1 MTSYLDLVR
10 DLGSELLAPASNLW
24 PDRLPGSSSGQIVD
38 EEIPRLLRIRARRGS
53 LDRFTLN
60 SAQQHYANHRSPRNI
75 ILKARQLGMTTYIAA
90 RFFLLTMLREGVTT
104 LQVAHSEESAQR
116 IFRIVRRFYDTLH
129 HDLRAQIH
137 TGPANVRELAFTQI
151 DSRYL
156 VDTAGNRNVGRG
168 LTIHN
173 LHASEVA
180 LWPGDPRETMAAL
193 LGAVVPDGQVDVE
206 STPNGVGGYFHSE
219 WLRAKSGEPDALT
232 PHFFPWW
239 MEPAYSINLPGAL
252 LDLYS
257 EDEQQLI
264 DRHRLS
270 TGQIRYRRW
279 LRATF
284 GGLAP
289 QEYAETD
296 DDCFLLSGCPVF
308 ETAVIEKRLREL
320 QPPSA
325 RELNGALLLWCEP
338 QPGRDY
344 IISADVAE
352 GRSDGDYSA
361 AVVIDVVNGLQ
372 CAELMA
378 RWPIWRFAQE
388 LDALGRRY
396 NSALLAVERNNHGHA
411 VLHALRHQHNYPR
424 IYRHPDSRT
433 GFAAS
438 EDGWPMNTQ
447 TKPHAIQTLGDML
460 RVAPRV
466 FASAR
471 LLEQCRRFAWL
482 NGGATGVSGAG
493 NRSRSGDSD
502 DAAAHDDLVIAMAI
516 AQAVRA
522 QARPLT
528 LLTCAL

>member
-1 MTSYLDLVR
+1 MRNYLDLVH
-10 DLGSELLAPASNLW
+10 DVGPALLTPASEEW
-24 PDRLPGSSSGQIVD
+24 VDRLRESRSGEILD
-38 EEIPRLLRIRARRGS
+38 EQIPRFLKIRERSGNLIDFDLNAAQRR
-53 LDRFTLN
+53 
-60 SAQQHYANHRSPRNI
+60 YANDRSRRNI

-116 IFRIVRRFYDTLH
+116 IFRIVRRFYDTLYP
-129 HDLRAQIH
+129 DLRAEVH

-193 LGAVVPDGQVDVE
+193 LAAVVPDGQVDVE
-206 STPNGVGGYFHSE
+206 STLNGVGGYFHSE

-239 MEPAYSINLPGAL
+239 MEPAYSINLPGVPV
-252 LDLYS
+252 DPYS
-257 EDEQQLI
+257 DDEQQLI

-270 TGQIRYRRW
+270 AGQIRYRRW

-308 ETAVIEKRLREL
+308 ETAIIEKRLREL
-320 QPPSA
+320 QPPPSSEHNG
-325 RELNGALLLWCEP
+325 ELLVWCEP
-338 QPGRDY
+338 QPRLDY
-344 IISADVAE
+344 IIGADVAE

-361 AVVIDVVNGLQ
+361 AVVIDVAGGLQ

-411 VLHALRHQHNYPR
+411 VLHALRRQHSYPR
-424 IYRHPDSRT
+424 IYRHADSRT
-433 GFAAS
+433 GFAADA
-438 EDGWPMNTQ
+438 DGWPMNTQ

-460 RVAPRV
+460 RVAPRT

-482 NGGATGVSGAG
+482 DGGATGVPGAG
-493 NRSRSGDSD
+493 NRSRSSTG
-502 DAAAHDDLVIAMAI
+502 DAAAHDDLVIAAAI
-516 AQAVRA
+516 ALAVRA

>member
-1 MTSYLDLVR
+1 MRIRERPGPLVR
-10 DLGSELLAPASNLW
+10 FRPNEAQK
-24 PDRLPGSSSGQIVD
+24 RY
-38 EEIPRLLRIRARRGS
+38 ARQRT
-53 LDRFTLN
+53 R
-60 SAQQHYANHRSPRNI
+60 RNI

-90 RFFLLTMLREGVTT
+90 RFFLLTMFREGTTT

-116 IFRIVRRFYDTLH
+116 IFRIVRRFYDTLQA
-129 HDLRAQIH
+129 DLRAQIH

-193 LGAVVPDGQVDVE
+193 LAAVVPGGLVDVE

-239 MEPAYSINLPGAL
+239 MEPAYCINLPGASL
-252 LDLYS
+252 EPYS
-257 EDEQQLI
+257 DDEQQLVE
-264 DRHRLS
+264 RHRLS
-270 TGQIRYRRW
+270 AGQIRYRRW

-320 QPPSA
+320 QPPPSS
-325 RELNGALLLWCEP
+325 EHNGALLLWCEP

-344 IISADVAE
+344 IIGADVAE

-361 AVVIDVVNGLQ
+361 AVVIDVVSGLQ

-378 RWPIWRFAQE
+378 RWPIWQFARE
-388 LDALGRRY
+388 LSALGRRY
-396 NSALLAVERNNHGHA
+396 NAALLAVERNNHGHA
-411 VLHALRHQHNYPR
+411 VLHALRHQHTYPR
-424 IYRHPDSRT
+424 IYRYADSAA
-433 GFAAS
+433 GFGAAA
-438 EDGWPMNTQ
+438 DGWPMNAQ

-460 RVAPRV
+460 RDAPRT

-482 NGGATGVSGAG
+482 DGGSTGVPGAG
-493 NRSRSGDSD
+493 NHSRSSEG
-502 DAAAHDDLVIAMAI
+502 DAAAHDDLVIATAI
-516 AQAVRA
+516 ALAVRA
-522 QARPLT
+522 QARPVT
-528 LLTCAL
+528 LLTCEL